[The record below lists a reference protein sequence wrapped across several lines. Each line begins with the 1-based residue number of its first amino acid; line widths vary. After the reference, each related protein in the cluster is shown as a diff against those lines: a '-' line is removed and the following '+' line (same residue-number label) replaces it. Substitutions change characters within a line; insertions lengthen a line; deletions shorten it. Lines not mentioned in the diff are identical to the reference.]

1 MEEKISP
8 SALACVAA
16 AGWALLGWTLGRDVC
31 ALLLQSAVLRWAG
44 AFWNAP
50 ALWWAVNVLSSY
62 GVGLPLALWA
72 MAQVPA
78 PPRPERP
85 PLHGR
90 ELLCCAVV
98 LPGLLYLANLIT
110 LLGAALA
117 RVVSGAEPAPA
128 AVFSY
133 PPALTAVQTVLLA
146 PLAEEWLFRGAM
158 LRRLAPLGERGAV
171 VASALCFALSHGS
184 PNQLLYAL
192 VGGLMLGYVALC
204 TGRLWCCVLLHMGVN
219 AAALLLPRL
228 GRVGEGVTLLL
239 LLAGCALAWPLWRGW
254 PLAADTVPVGGW
266 WRKGGVVLAFL
277 YTAARMALG

>member
-1 MEEKISP
+1 
-8 SALACVAA
+8 
-16 AGWALLGWTLGRDVC
+16 
-31 ALLLQSAVLRWAG
+31 
-44 AFWNAP
+44 
-50 ALWWAVNVLSSY
+50 
-62 GVGLPLALWA
+62 
-72 MAQVPA
+72 
-78 PPRPERP
+78 
-85 PLHGR
+85 
-90 ELLCCAVV
+90 
-98 LPGLLYLANLIT
+98 
-110 LLGAALA
+110 
-117 RVVSGAEPAPA
+117 
-128 AVFSY
+128 
-133 PPALTAVQTVLLA
+133 
-146 PLAEEWLFRGAM
+146 M

-171 VASALCFALSHGS
+171 VASALCFALGHGS

-204 TGRLWCCVLLHMGVN
+204 TGRLWCCVVLHMGVN

>member
-8 SALACVAA
+8 AAPACVAA

-31 ALLLQSAVLRWAG
+31 ALLLQSVVLRWAG
-44 AFWNAP
+44 AFWNEP

-78 PPRPERP
+78 PPRPECP

-90 ELLCCAVV
+90 DLLYCAIV

-110 LLGAALA
+110 LLGTALVQA
-117 RVVSGAEPAPA
+117 VSGAEPTPA

-146 PLAEEWLFRGAM
+146 PLAEEWLFRGSM

-171 VASALCFALSHGS
+171 VVSALCFALSHSS
-184 PNQLLYAL
+184 PHQLLYAL
-192 VGGLMLGYVALC
+192 VGGLVLGYTALR

-219 AAALLLPRL
+219 AAALLLPQL

-239 LLAGCALAWPLWRGW
+239 LLAGCALAWPLWRGR
-254 PLAADTVPVGGW
+254 PLAAALVPLYGV
-266 WRKGGVVLAFL
+266 WRQGSVILAL
-277 YTAARMALG
+277 IYTWILMFWG